1 MSDKLIFPDIPLP
14 MYPLEET
21 YEDTSITSKFEDGS
35 VQSRSKFTRSR
46 GSWTMKWSYLPS
58 KEYSI
63 LLDFIKNKAK
73 FSANEFYWKP
83 QGILADTRDEI
94 RVRIT
99 KFEKWSLVVKDYW
112 SGSITLTEV

>member
-35 VQSRSKFTRSR
+35 VQSRSKFTRSI
-46 GSWTMKWSYLPS
+46 GSWTLKWSYLPS

-112 SGSITLTEV
+112 SGSITITEV